1 MKKLFIG
8 IFALALGAWATG
20 CSESDDSTTSPTPA
34 ADPIVGTWT
43 SEGTGYVAPGLAAAP
58 FKVKKIVATFN
69 TNGSYTVISTDS
81 SNANVTYK
89 GTYVSTE
96 NSGTTIRNIVLTQT
110 EPTTVTSTGIYQV
123 DKNQFKYEVIQTTPA
138 ITGITA
144 PTAAEGFGSTK
155 YNGIKLGATWTQ
167 TFVVYG
173 NLTGTWVSEGAGSV
187 APGLAAAPFKVKKIV
202 ATFNSNLSYTVVSTD
217 SSNANVTYKGT
228 YVATENAG
236 STIKTIVL
244 TQTEPTSVTS
254 TGIFEAK
261 GNSLTYEVIQTTPAI
276 TGISAPVYTE
286 GFGSTK
292 YNGFKLGI
300 TWVQKFIL
308 Q

>member
-1 MKKLFIG
+1 MKKLWIG
-8 IFALALGAWATG
+8 IIALALGAWVTG
-20 CSESDDSTTSPTPA
+20 CSESDDSSTDPTPN
-34 ADPIVGTWT
+34 ADPIIGTWT

-89 GTYVSTE
+89 GTFVATE
-96 NSGTTIRNIVLTQT
+96 NAGTTIRTIVLTQT

-138 ITGITA
+138 IAGISA

-155 YNGIKLGATWTQ
+155 YNGFKLGVTWVQ
-167 TFVVYG
+167 TFVKYG
-173 NLTGTWVSEGAGSV
+173 NLTGTWISEGTGNV
-187 APGLAAAPFKVKKIV
+187 ALGLAAAPFKVKKIA
-202 ATFNSNLSYTVVSTD
+202 ATFNSNGSYTVVSTD

-244 TQTEPTSVTS
+244 TQTEPTTVTS

-276 TGISAPVYTE
+276 AGITAPVFSE

-300 TWVQKFIL
+300 TWVQKFTL